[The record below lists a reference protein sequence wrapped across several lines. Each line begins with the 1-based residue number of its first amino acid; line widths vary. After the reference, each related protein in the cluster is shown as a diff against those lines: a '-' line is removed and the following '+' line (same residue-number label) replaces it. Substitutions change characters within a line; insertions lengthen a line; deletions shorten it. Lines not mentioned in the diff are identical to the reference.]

1 PSSIVLPL
9 PPVAVKRVKT
19 VLAVVPLPHALPIN
33 QQSYPLHRKLRLS
46 GYMRRREAGLQLVRT
61 MIKKFGK
68 DLVLV
73 IGNWSASN
81 VKYHEPIHGKKW
93 RYVFQRQGFEVY
105 LINEFRTSCICPV
118 CDKRLENFLP
128 VPNPRVCR
136 RKRKPTVLCHGL
148 LKCSNQDCLQSVE
161 KYSGSDKW
169 RLFNRN
175 LAAVLN
181 FRRIVDSL
189 RKTNKIPEV
198 FKRSAPES
206 QPADKPK
213 SIKRSHNTA

>member
-1 PSSIVLPL
+1 
-9 PPVAVKRVKT
+9 RVKT
-19 VLAVVPLPHALPIN
+19 VSTLVPLPHALPIN

-46 GYMRRREAGLQLVRT
+46 GYIRRREADLQLVRT

-73 IGNWSASN
+73 IGNWSAAS
-81 VKYHEPIHGKKW
+81 VEYHEPIHCKQW
-93 RYVFQRQGFEVY
+93 RYVFQREGFEVY

-128 VPNPRVCR
+128 
-136 RKRKPTVLCHGL
+136 
-148 LKCSNQDCLQSVE
+148 SVE
-161 KYSGSDKW
+161 KYSGSDKR

-189 RKTNKIPEV
+189 RKTNKLPEV

-206 QPADKPK
+206 QPAASTSRPAAKRAGPADKPK
-213 SIKRSHNTA
+213 LIKRPRNNA